1 MIRFLMIRFLTV
13 ALLAVLPV
21 PWTMA
26 QTGAPAQAN
35 ALSANTKWIKGS
47 YEYGFLDSDV
57 IRGHEDWTITVHP
70 DGSRTVE
77 AFVDLREQGHQ
88 SNVILRVDQNFR
100 PLDTYANFWRFGAYG
115 GAARFWLETRQRPQT
130 DILNG
135 NIIGPNGNATL
146 ALEVPE
152 AFSLRV
158 HPVITEG
165 WQVLF
170 YDHTKPSPQT
180 VPLYNM
186 VTTSGE
192 GIKGIGQMVDNEIIY
207 HGRETVTVPAGTFEA
222 DHYTFYFGRYDIWL
236 WGDDQVLVRYVAKAN
251 NREYRLTKL
260 EVGPR

>member
-1 MIRFLMIRFLTV
+1 MNNVLRATIICIAFFFSQGAV
-13 ALLAVLPV
+13 AQDADASEP
-21 PWTMA
+21 A
-26 QTGAPAQAN
+26 API
-35 ALSANTKWIKGS
+35 ANTKWVKGS
-47 YEYGFLDSDV
+47 YDYGFLDSDA
-57 IRGHEDWTITVHP
+57 IRGHEDWIITAHP

-88 SNVILRVDQNFR
+88 SNVILRVDERFR
-100 PLDTYANFWRFGAYG
+100 PLDAYANFWRFGDYG
-115 GAARFWLETRQRPQT
+115 GAARFWLEPRDLPQK

-135 NIIGPNGNATL
+135 NIVGPKGQATL
-146 ALEVPE
+146 ALEVPD

-192 GIKGIGQMVDNEIIY
+192 GIKGIGQMVGNEIIY

-251 NREYRLTKL
+251 GREYRLTKL
-260 EVGPR
+260 ETGPN